1 MAKIRK
7 FTVGTGIA
15 SITAFHGF
23 KVNSEGELIY
33 TKSTDDVEIVDN
45 EKASSFFYQV
55 RVGTDTTGGA
65 SHGNFYINGVE
76 KPEIT
81 YDRGR
86 SFIFDQSHYTNAQ
99 FGASTHPIQFSKTMD
114 GELAGFTDYTPGVTY
129 ILDGVIVSEAD
140 YISNFASATSR
151 RVQVEVLADTPDV
164 LYYYCANHTGMG
176 NQINVAD
183 DQPNELYDMYEISGA
198 GVEYKIN
205 TDGELVAEI
214 PVD

>member
-7 FTVGTGIA
+7 FSVGQGIS

-33 TKSTDDVEIVDN
+33 TKSTDDVDIVDPN
-45 EKASSFFYQV
+45 KASSFFYQV
-55 RVGTDTTGGA
+55 RVGTDTVGGA

-99 FGASTHPIQFSKTMD
+99 FGASAHPIQFSKQAD
-114 GELAGFTDYTPGVTY
+114 GELAGFTDYTLGVTY
-129 ILDGVIVSEAD
+129 ILDGVVVSEAD

-151 RVQVEVLADTPDV
+151 RIQVEVLADTPDQ

-176 NQINVAD
+176 NSIVVAD
-183 DQPNELYDMYEISGA
+183 DEPNELYDMYEISGA
-198 GVEYKIN
+198 GVNYAIDA
-205 TDGELVAEI
+205 DGELVAEI
-214 PVD
+214 PTD